1 MHMTKKQA
9 KALKHLRSDARKSF
23 SNISRETGIPVT
35 TVFDHYQKFRKHKV
49 ITKHTSFID
58 FRKLGFFFR
67 SFVFIKARNKEEI
80 LSYLRD
86 HENVNSV
93 FSIDKYDYMVDAVFP
108 GIKEFYLFLDDLRD
122 FGILKLEVHDV
133 VEHMKKEE
141 FFI

>member
-1 MHMTKKQA
+1 MSLSRLGTK
-9 KALKHLRSDARKSF
+9 RR
-23 SNISRETGIPVT
+23 
-35 TVFDHYQKFRKHKV
+35 Y
-49 ITKHTSFID
+49 
-58 FRKLGFFFR
+58 
-67 SFVFIKARNKEEI
+67 
-80 LSYLRD
+80 Y
-86 HENVNSV
+86 ENVNSV